1 MLVEWTGPADAEAR
15 YASSRR
21 ADVPELARQAALA
34 HGHGAWPLG
43 EDLLVHLVGRAPVME
58 RDHLL
63 ESSPT
68 SPLPSRVLEAV
79 PDLTRVPWKP

>member
-1 MLVEWTGPADAEAR
+1 TVNRSGRGGRVLVEWTGPADAEAR

-43 EDLLVHLVGRAPVME
+43 EDLLVHLVGVHGHGA
-58 RDHLL
+58 
-63 ESSPT
+63 
-68 SPLPSRVLEAV
+68 
-79 PDLTRVPWKP
+79 